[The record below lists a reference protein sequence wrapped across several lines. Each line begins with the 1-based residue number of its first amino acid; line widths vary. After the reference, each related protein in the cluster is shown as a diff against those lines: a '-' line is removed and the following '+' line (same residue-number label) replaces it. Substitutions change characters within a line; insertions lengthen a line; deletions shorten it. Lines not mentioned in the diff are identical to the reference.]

1 MVENMVQ
8 MELFGGERPGKPG
21 HRDNPAVPQI
31 PPPLAVAPEPNMVR
45 VAPGRHAWVPKD
57 AATPPDA
64 YVMCRWSKQE
74 DGTYAPV
81 PVAGRYVRLDSRTA
95 ALLGFPA
102 RAGEDGNERC
112 RYDTILRLG
121 RAGFVDVVR
130 VAPNTILLDLDSWYR
145 HLADCSTS
153 TAGTATSPT
162 AWTIPTAGT
171 RAARTARRTFRQTA
185 SAAGSG
191 SCDFV
196 VY

>member
-8 MELFGGERPGKPG
+8 MDLFGGLEGR
-21 HRDNPAVPQI
+21 I
-31 PPPLAVAPEPNMVR
+31 PPPLPVAPEPNMVR

-95 ALLGFPA
+95 TLLGFPA
-102 RAGEDGNERC
+102 RESGRGGPPPHGNERC

-130 VAPNTILLDLDSWYR
+130 VAPNTVLLDLDSWYR
-145 HLADCSTS
+145 HLADCIDDPDRWKEGGEDRETYLQ
-153 TAGTATSPT
+153 ANGLGG
-162 AWTIPTAGT
+162 WK
-171 RAARTARRTFRQTA
+171 RY
-185 SAAGSG
+185 
-191 SCDFV
+191 C
-196 VY
+196 

>member
-1 MVENMVQ
+1 MGENMVQ
-8 MELFGGERPGKPG
+8 MDLFGGERVESGGVESGGVNSPTHPLTNSPT
-21 HRDNPAVPQI
+21 HQLTNSPTPA
-31 PPPLAVAPEPNMVR
+31 MVR

-57 AATPPDA
+57 AVTPPDA

-102 RAGEDGNERC
+102 RVGEDGNERC

-145 HLADCSTS
+145 HLADCMDNPDRWNEGGEDRETYLQ
-153 TAGTATSPT
+153 ANGLGG
-162 AWTIPTAGT
+162 WK
-171 RAARTARRTFRQTA
+171 R
-185 SAAGSG
+185 
-191 SCDFV
+191 FV
-196 VY
+196 